1 MSHEQQCDMPTDI
14 NDLKLTGLSK
24 KQLSQA
30 EISNDINTANLLK
43 LSGLVIEM
51 DDFHDT
57 VIEDRDPKRN
67 TDIIWN
73 EMVALAR
80 GIQK

>member
-1 MSHEQQCDMPTDI
+1 MSEKLPNCAECVDRSEVPRDILLADHEI
-14 NDLKLTGLSK
+14 KS
-24 KQLSQA
+24 
-30 EISNDINTANLLK
+30 ANLLK
-43 LSGLVIEM
+43 LAGLVIEM

-57 VIEDRDPKRN
+57 AIEDRDPKRN

-80 GIQK
+80 GIPK

>member
-30 EISNDINTANLLK
+30 EISNDTNAANLLK
-43 LSGLVIEM
+43 LAGLVIEM

-57 VIEDRDPKRN
+57 AIEDRDPKRN

>member
-1 MSHEQQCDMPTDI
+1 MSHEQQCDMPADI
-14 NDLKLTGLSK
+14 NDLKLTCLTE
-24 KQLSQA
+24 KQPSTE
-30 EISNDINTANLLK
+30 EISNDINAANLLK
-43 LSGLVIEM
+43 LAGLVIEM

-57 VIEDRDPKRN
+57 AIENRGGRN

-80 GIQK
+80 GIPK